1 MSNFNNIVTAY
12 NPIAYTLVLTMT
24 VCIFVYIVNFLNKD
38 ILRQKLIIVEG
49 NIGTGKTTLLKMLE
63 KYGCEVIYEPVDV
76 WQSTYN
82 SDGKNLLETFY
93 SDMKRWAYSMQSF
106 AFKTR
111 LNAMTK
117 PQSSLIRY
125 VERSVYTDR
134 MVFAKNCYHNKTMNL
149 LEWNMYTSW
158 FDWILNIYKKAGYKT
173 KPDGYIYLRASSDV
187 SYNRLVLRNRND
199 EMQISL
205 EYLEQISDLHDK
217 WLLKTSD
224 KVLVIDCNKDFK
236 NDIDKFN
243 DIKKSICHFIEQ
255 I

>member
-1 MSNFNNIVTAY
+1 MSNFNNIVTTYDTTAY
-12 NPIAYTLVLTMT
+12 VLVLTMT
-24 VCIFVYIVNFLNKD
+24 LGILAYLVYFLNKK
-38 ILRQKLIIVEG
+38 IRQKIIIIEG
-49 NIGTGKTTLLKMLE
+49 NIGTGKTTFLKMLE
-63 KYGCEVIYEPVDV
+63 KYGCDVIYEPVNV
-76 WQSTYN
+76 WQSTCN
-82 SDGKNLLETFY
+82 DDGKNLLETFY

-111 LNAMTK
+111 LHAMTK
-117 PQSSLIRY
+117 PQLSTIRY

-158 FDWILNIYKKAGYKT
+158 FDWILKVYKKAGYKT
-173 KPDGYIYLRASSDV
+173 KPDGYIYLKASPQV
-187 SYNRLVLRNRND
+187 SYNRIISRNRN
-199 EMQISL
+199 EEASIPI
-205 EYLEQISDLHDK
+205 EYLGQISDLHDE

-224 KVLVIDCNKDFK
+224 KVLVINCDKDFV

-243 DIKKSICHFIEQ
+243 DIRKSICHFIDQ